1 MNKHANGRLYR
12 SNSQPQVDNVD
23 VWGTLDDSQPSDAK
37 HAVFITNF
45 NVSCDATQFP
55 ARSLDL
61 ILHTS
66 TVCNPSQATVYSI
79 DDTNGAISLVTPF
92 KQCTPAFCLAFFV
105 HASAGPN
112 PRSAWTGMG
121 SPMYIKPLELL
132 EPQSFTVCIR
142 YPNSAEISQMIL
154 ASELQLRQVPLV
166 PVSPGMFQLQLQL
179 QPQSVTVL
187 AFSCDGAGV

>member
-1 MNKHANGRLYR
+1 MV
-12 SNSQPQVDNVD
+12 P
-23 VWGTLDDSQPSDAK
+23 
-37 HAVFITNF
+37 
-45 NVSCDATQFP
+45 FP
-55 ARSLDL
+55 VKQY
-61 ILHTS
+61 IL
-66 TVCNPSQATVYSI
+66 
-79 DDTNGAISLVTPF
+79 
-92 KQCTPAFCLAFFV
+92 AFCLAIFV

-121 SPMYIKPLELL
+121 SPMYIKPLESL